1 MEAACSN
8 TVSMLFFSIYN
19 TAVRERASAR
29 LPEMIFR
36 EDNGTMKQA
45 NTGTQ
50 KFPIASDRKEL
61 LSHGSAEFPG
71 AVYLDVY
78 QNSSYPWH

>member
-1 MEAACSN
+1 
-8 TVSMLFFSIYN
+8 
-19 TAVRERASAR
+19 
-29 LPEMIFR
+29 MIFR